1 MALTSLEISIVKT
14 VAYFDIF
21 DYPLTVFEIW
31 QYLEKPIDFL
41 SVQKLLEAGNIPL
54 ETKHGFFFLPG
65 REPVITSRQ
74 ERYKATDKKIKK
86 LRRRLPLIQWLPGI
100 RLICLAN
107 SIGSHNLRSTSDNDL
122 FIITKKSELWWV
134 KFWATVI
141 LKLTGLR
148 PTIKK
153 SSNQLCLSF
162 LIDESA
168 LELSQCRL
176 TPHDRYF
183 TYWLIGLVPLYGD
196 MNMYSNLL
204 RTNIWLSQAIPNW
217 KIEKSKPPYRFTGL
231 SPFSRFSPALPKI
244 VERIICSAQQ
254 KIVSRALTKQANHN
268 SGVIM
273 TNSILKL
280 HTTDRRP
287 LFESEHTK
295 RLTSLNLV

>member
-1 MALTSLEISIVKT
+1 MPSLEASILKT

-21 DYPLTVFEIW
+21 DYPLTAFEIW
-31 QYLEKPIDFL
+31 QYLEESTDLL
-41 SVQKLLEAGNIPL
+41 SIQKLLESKNLPI
-54 ETKHGFFFLPG
+54 ETKHGFFFLPN
-65 REPVITSRQ
+65 REHLVSTRQ
-74 ERYKATDKKIKK
+74 ERYKATDKKVKK
-86 LRRRLPLIQWLPGI
+86 LRRRLSLIQWLPGI

-107 SIGSHNLRSTSDNDL
+107 SIGNHNLRSTSDNDL
-122 FIITKKSELWWV
+122 FIITKKGELWWI

-141 LKLTGLR
+141 LKLAGLR

-153 SSNQLCLSF
+153 SSDQLCLSF

-176 TPHDRYF
+176 IPTDKYF

-196 MNMYSNLL
+196 INIYYNLL
-204 RTNIWLSQAIPNW
+204 RTNSWLSRAVPNW

-231 SPFSRFSPALPKI
+231 SSFSQFSPALPGI
-244 VERIICSAQQ
+244 IERIACSAQQ
-254 KIVSRALTKQANHN
+254 KIMSRTLAKQANQN

-273 TNSILKL
+273 TNAILKL

-287 LFESEHTK
+287 LFETEYNK